1 MWGVFSGRVGWRKP
15 LVMSVSWK
23 IQGVK
28 FWDLGD
34 ILVGDVPEAEK
45 VVRSIGCGVSFIG
58 KLGAETHFCTQIGF
72 WWLDHEMGFV
82 MGFLNVVF
90 QWKGHQKVVF
100 DPMVFGGWNAKL

>member
-72 WWLDHEMGFV
+72 LVAGSRDGICDGIPECR
-82 MGFLNVVF
+82 L
-90 QWKGHQKVVF
+90 
-100 DPMVFGGWNAKL
+100 PMEGTSESRL